1 MAKFTGTFVHVVE
14 NVYKFEIE
22 ADTEEEARKKIEND
36 PFNHLKIGYPVDD
49 QELGVKDIEFEETI

>member
-22 ADTEEEARKKIEND
+22 ADTEEDARKKIEDD
-36 PFNHLKIGYPVDD
+36 PLEYTTTDEPVDV
-49 QELGVKDIEFEETI
+49 QGLEVEDIEFEGE

>member
-22 ADTEEEARKKIEND
+22 ADTEEDARKKIEDD
-36 PFNHLKIGYPVDD
+36 PLEYTTTDEPVDV
-49 QELGVKDIEFEETI
+49 QGLEVENIEFEGDK

>member
-22 ADTEEEARKKIEND
+22 ADTKEDARKKIEDD
-36 PFNHLKIGYPVDD
+36 PFEYITTDELVDV
-49 QELGVKDIEFEETI
+49 QGLEVVDIEFEE